1 MGARVRGQAS
11 DTRLWEPAENSSTLN
26 IALTFSFPIA
36 KDRERCVRIDS
47 TISATESGCT
57 SCSTKSS
64 MLVS

>member
-36 KDRERCVRIDS
+36 KDRERCVRIVS
-47 TISATESGCT
+47 TISATLYARRYRCVE
-57 SCSTKSS
+57 
-64 MLVS
+64 LIHIP